1 MQRAES
7 VDGAC
12 SASGLKRGF
21 WDESGPNRDA
31 DSARCMVGFTSMP
44 LSCCDLQP
52 GRSCLSSKRTLIYK
66 VSMEEARWGAVCP
79 DTFPAFAH
87 DSRQVLT
94 FQGKSCSTFH
104 VIYQE
109 ILELSS
115 NCGVV
120 LRLTTRLCGLTR
132 EGTALFRYRQ
142 QNDKYGHVQE
152 GKKDQQPH
160 EPGKFSLEFPLF
172 AHMISFR
179 RTFGGYKTHS
189 NAQARWRTYGG
200 AAHFH
205 EQRLV
210 ARFAEHPFVTR
221 FWRFNRLFV
230 RNGVKPDKARTD
242 RTAYG
247 FVPAPS
253 LSCFSPG
260 GDRSIISWHHHF
272 GRSLSFPVA
281 LPGFSRKQISS
292 LFALH
297 AAVQHKYCTI

>member
-1 MQRAES
+1 MLNHQVVWS
-7 VDGAC
+7 
-12 SASGLKRGF
+12 
-21 WDESGPNRDA
+21 
-31 DSARCMVGFTSMP
+31 
-44 LSCCDLQP
+44 
-52 GRSCLSSKRTLIYK
+52 YK
-66 VSMEEARWGAVCP
+66 
-79 DTFPAFAH
+79 
-87 DSRQVLT
+87 
-94 FQGKSCSTFH
+94 
-104 VIYQE
+104 
-109 ILELSS
+109 
-115 NCGVV
+115 
-120 LRLTTRLCGLTR
+120 

-179 RTFGGYKTHS
+179 RTFGGHKTHS

-230 RNGVKPDKARTD
+230 RNGVKPDKTRTD